1 MADLGAV
8 GLIATPTFVLSGG
21 VVAGLVKDAQGQ
33 PSRRRLALYH
43 RQLLSYINSAYSD
56 PVSGAYQMN
65 CNVNHGT
72 AEVFAIC
79 LDDAAEPQHNDLIL
93 GRLVGV

>member
-8 GLIATPTFVLSGG
+8 GLIASPTYALTGG
-21 VVAGLVKDAQGQ
+21 VIAGTVRNAQGQ
-33 PSRRRLALYH
+33 PVRRRLALYH
-43 RQLLSYINSAYSD
+43 RQFLSYINSAYSD
-56 PVSGAYQMN
+56 PDSGAYQMN

-72 AEVFAIC
+72 AEVFAVC